1 MARYGS
7 EKMLLSA
14 RDDLVKV
21 LWKLDFWSVKT
32 KLSPFF
38 DLLSDSSQRLSNTF
52 MMIGLLFV
60 SFAIGNAFGGEFAYG
75 DSRMIL
81 DLLGGTTKSWFRTYL
96 IFVTDT
102 TDMSV

>member
-1 MARYGS
+1 MKIGHFLPLS
-7 EKMLLSA
+7 CHEWHVMGPEKMLLGG
-14 RDDLVKV
+14 
-21 LWKLDFWSVKT
+21 
-32 KLSPFF
+32 
-38 DLLSDSSQRLSNTF
+38 SSQRLSNTL

-75 DSRMIL
+75 DSKMIL

-102 TDMSV
+102 TDLVCVKIFCQV